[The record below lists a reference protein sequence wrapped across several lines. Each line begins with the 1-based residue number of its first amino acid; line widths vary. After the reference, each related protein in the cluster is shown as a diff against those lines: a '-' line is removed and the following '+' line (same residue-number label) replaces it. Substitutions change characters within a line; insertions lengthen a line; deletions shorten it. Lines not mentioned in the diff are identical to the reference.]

1 MSVILIARVLIM
13 IVFLLVVVFGFGSKI
28 RNLMNRIL
36 KRNNL
41 EEEW

>member
-1 MSVILIARVLIM
+1 MSVILIARVLVM
-13 IVFLLVVVFGFGSKI
+13 IVFLLVVVFGFVSKI

-36 KRNNL
+36 KRNKL